1 LAVSLRYT
9 IIANNFCPLK
19 WALVSS
25 KDASLKIL
33 LSALLILIPFL
44 GYAEDIVVNGTTYDI
59 EEKTQTLN
67 CNEFSIH
74 TKERSFPFAIRES
87 RIPYELTMKHLG
99 RPHLISQSNSY
110 ISVDKSVPIPALE
123 SITFNY
129 ERIDAKRP
137 YISEPV
143 KCLDGKKVLFTMWG
157 GGNCSTV
164 CEAWAIVE
172 FTKNGLVRSF
182 QGIAYDEFKSL
193 STQN

>member
-1 LAVSLRYT
+1 MRT
-9 IIANNFCPLK
+9 IK
-19 WALVSS
+19 MLVSS
-25 KDASLKIL
+25 KDTSLKIL
-33 LSALLILIPFL
+33 LSALLISIPFL

-59 EEKTQTLN
+59 EEKTQTLK

-87 RIPYELTMKHLG
+87 RIPYELTMKHPG

-123 SITFNY
+123 SITSNY